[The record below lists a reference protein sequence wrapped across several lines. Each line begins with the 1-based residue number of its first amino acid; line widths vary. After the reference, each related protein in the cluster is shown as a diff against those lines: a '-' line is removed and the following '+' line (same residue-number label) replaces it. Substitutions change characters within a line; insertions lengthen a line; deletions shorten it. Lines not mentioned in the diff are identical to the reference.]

1 MLAKAQAPRAQLM
14 NSASSSG
21 SQQLYGAIEAG
32 GTKFVCAAGYDA
44 SSPLEGFH
52 ESIPTST
59 PAVTLEAVVSFFE
72 RVRQEVGPLAGIG
85 IAAFGPVDID
95 RRSSTFGCLLQTPK
109 AGWSRASLVA
119 PLERFD
125 CPISIDTDV
134 NAAALAEARLG
145 AGADVDSLAYV
156 TVGTGI
162 GGGVVIDGHTLKGML
177 HPEMGHIRVLR
188 DERDVAFGGTCPFH
202 GDCLEGLASGPAVR
216 ARWQA
221 AVESWPHGHV
231 GFEIVGG
238 YLGQLAATIV
248 LMISC
253 RRIVFGGGVMCD
265 GRMLPHVRRAACEG
279 LNGYLPIEAR
289 AGGFD
294 RFITAAALGPR
305 AGITGAMILA
315 RQTARQSAGSR
326 S

>member
-1 MLAKAQAPRAQLM
+1 MT
-14 NSASSSG
+14 STSSSKF
-21 SQQLYGAIEAG
+21 SHLHGAIEAG

-44 SSPLEGFH
+44 LSPIEDWR

-59 PAVTLEAVVSFFE
+59 PGETLAAVAGFFE
-72 RVRQEVGPLAGIG
+72 RVRHQVGPLAGIG

-95 RRSSTFGCLLQTPK
+95 RRSSTWGCLLETPK
-109 AGWSRASLVA
+109 AGWSRASLVS
-119 PLERFD
+119 PLEHFG
-125 CPISIDTDV
+125 CPIAVDTDV
-134 NAAALAEARLG
+134 NAAALAEARFG
-145 AGADVDSLAYV
+145 AGAGVDSLAYV

-162 GGGVVIDGHTLKGML
+162 GGGVVIDGHTVKGML
-177 HPEMGHIRVLR
+177 HPEMGHIRVRR
-188 DERDVAFGGTCPFH
+188 DERDAAFSGICPFH
-202 GDCLEGLASGPAVR
+202 GDCLEGLASGPAVQ
-216 ARWQA
+216 ARWHT
-221 AVESWPHGHV
+221 AVESWPDDHV

-238 YLGQLAATIV
+238 YLGQLAATIA

-253 RRIVFGGGVMCD
+253 RRIVFGGGVMGD
-265 GRMLPHVRRAACEG
+265 GRMLPHIRRAARES

-315 RQTARQSAGSR
+315 REAALQTAGSGP
-326 S
+326 